1 MRVVLFLIEFIY
13 FLVVALDILRAE
25 KVTAFPAGDDSF
37 LNEFFEMAVDLVR
50 NLFEDL
56 RMIDFEYLEKLV
68 EDVPD
73 DFLVVEVV
81 GLGRC

>member
-1 MRVVLFLIEFIY
+1 MRVVLLLIEFIY

-37 LNEFFEMAVDLVR
+37 LNEFFEVAVDLVG

-73 DFLVVEVV
+73 NFLVVEVV
-81 GLGRC
+81 GLGRG